1 MNKLNNK
8 GFTLIEL
15 LAVVVILGVLSAITV
30 PTVTSLI
37 NKNKEDNYESL
48 KKSILSAAKIY
59 ISENRYNITLD
70 STTCNDV
77 NKTRNISTINAS
89 NDMFIE
95 NESGKLKVS
104 VLIDSGDLNDGRE
117 TIINPKNNNQKLD
130 LDNSYVIV
138 KYNCNTKDYDYTI
151 DNNYLV
157 WEDK

>member
-59 ISENRYNITLD
+59 ISDNRYNITLD
-70 STTCNDV
+70 STKCNDV
-77 NKTRNISTINAS
+77 NKTRDIKSINGTDLTDNKITIITLIN
-89 NDMFIE
+89 
-95 NESGKLKVS
+95 SGN
-104 VLIDSGDLNDGRE
+104 LNDGRE

-130 LDNSYVIV
+130 LDSSYVIV

-157 WEDK
+157 WIAK

>member
-1 MNKLNNK
+1 MNKLSNK

-59 ISENRYNITLD
+59 ISDNRYNITLD
-70 STTCNDV
+70 STPCNDV
-77 NKTRNISTINAS
+77 NKTRDIKSIDGTDLTDNKITIITLTN
-89 NDMFIE
+89 
-95 NESGKLKVS
+95 SGN
-104 VLIDSGDLNDGRE
+104 LNDGRE